1 MHYTVQ
7 TQGGDKMPFKIKEYR
22 LKMNLS
28 QLELSKKANI
38 SRQILSDLESG
49 KEVNTTTSTLKKIA
63 DALKCKVSDIFLP

>member
-1 MHYTVQ
+1 
-7 TQGGDKMPFKIKEYR
+7 MPFKIKEYR